1 MVLTEARPE
10 ATTRFATVEE
20 LEQWVMS
27 ASDEEIVA
35 VYEDSGVLSSER
47 AEYGKE
53 LIEAAKARLEDS
65 QVPSRAEAAAV
76 AAD

>member
-1 MVLTEARPE
+1 VHTEARPE
-10 ATTRFATVEE
+10 AMTRFATVEE
-20 LEQWVMS
+20 LEQWVLS

-47 AEYGKE
+47 EEYGKE
-53 LIEAAKARLEDS
+53 LIEAAMVRLEDS
-65 QVPSRAEAAAV
+65 QLTARSEAASV

>member
-1 MVLTEARPE
+1 VVLTEARPE
-10 ATTRFATVEE
+10 GMTRFATVEE
-20 LEQWVMS
+20 LEQWVLS

-47 AEYGKE
+47 EEYGKE
-53 LIEAAKARLEDS
+53 LIEAARVRLEDS
-65 QVPSRAEAAAV
+65 RVTTPSDGAAV

>member
-1 MVLTEARPE
+1 MALTEARPE
-10 ATTRFATVEE
+10 GMTRFATVEE
-20 LEQWVMS
+20 LEHWVLS

-47 AEYGKE
+47 EEYGKE
-53 LIEAAKARLEDS
+53 LIEAARVRLEDS
-65 QVPSRAEAAAV
+65 RVTTRSEGTAV

>member
-1 MVLTEARPE
+1 MVLTEAQPE

-35 VYEDSGVLSSER
+35 VYEGSGILSSER
-47 AEYGKE
+47 EEYGKE

-65 QVPSRAEAAAV
+65 QVPSRSGVAAA

>member
-1 MVLTEARPE
+1 M
-10 ATTRFATVEE
+10 TRFATVEE
-20 LEQWVMS
+20 LEQWVLS

-47 AEYGKE
+47 EEYGKE
-53 LIEAAKARLEDS
+53 LIEAARVRLEDS
-65 QVPSRAEAAAV
+65 QLTARSEAAAV

>member
-10 ATTRFATVEE
+10 VMTRFATVEE
-20 LEQWVMS
+20 LEQWVTS

-35 VYEDSGVLSSER
+35 IYEHSGVLSSER
-47 AEYGKE
+47 EEYGKE

-65 QVPSRAEAAAV
+65 QVTSRSDAAA